1 MTDCKTK
8 RTVWLLT
15 GIFRAMF
22 SCSVERHHEQVCPC
36 YTGAWQMLHHR
47 TGLARHRIAL
57 ARDANS
63 HVSLCKANG
72 FSPAYTV
79 TSDYGRAQCCRAPA
93 ERHVQVTRQRA
104 TGTGRDFFIIT
115 LSIGEAQRGR
125 INNITAVEWSSQ
137 VYDRLWQTS
146 E

>member
-47 TGLARHRIAL
+47 TGLAWHRIAL

-63 HVSLCKANG
+63 HISLCKANG

-93 ERHVQVTRQRA
+93 ERRLKHTYSSAAAPTRCP
-104 TGTGRDFFIIT
+104 
-115 LSIGEAQRGR
+115 QRGAER
-125 INNITAVEWSSQ
+125 ANPATAERRQPGPCHVTWH
-137 VYDRLWQTS
+137 VRARDLTHQT
-146 E
+146 